1 MARTPPTR
9 FADAPI
15 LSARARLGMRG
26 AIVVGYGALVLCLIH
41 AFDPLGRYT
50 TAEYRPPPITSVVL
64 VPPAA
69 PSGPQSHHHRAEGAS
84 GVAARRAA
92 ADQIAA
98 PSRMAVIAPPAAPV
112 AGTGS
117 TMQSG
122 ASAGGEGT
130 GGAGSG
136 NGPGSGGAGDG
147 RGGAVVAPTKIA
159 GDLAERDYAK
169 AGRAKRL
176 GTAVIVALTVGT
188 DGRVTACRVHQPSG
202 DPDAD
207 AVTCRLAIE
216 RFRFRPA
223 LDRNG
228 HPVEGLFGWQ
238 QRFFAP

>member
-1 MARTPPTR
+1 MARTSPHR

-15 LSARARLGMRG
+15 LSARARLGLRAG
-26 AIVVGYGALVLCLIH
+26 LLVAYGGVVLFAIR
-41 AFDPLGRYT
+41 AFDPFVRYT
-50 TAEYRPPPITSVVL
+50 YEAYRQPSITSVVF
-64 VPPAA
+64 AA
-69 PSGPQSHHHRAEGAS
+69 PHADAHRRRADGAR
-84 GVAARRAA
+84 GAAARRAE
-92 ADQIAA
+92 ADPIVA
-98 PSRMAVIAPPAAPV
+98 PSRPVVTAPPAAPV

-117 TMQSG
+117 APQSG

-136 NGPGSGGAGDG
+136 NGPGGGGHYG
-147 RGGAVVAPTKIA
+147 APTKIA

-169 AGRAKRL
+169 AGRARRL

-216 RFRFRPA
+216 RFRFHPA
-223 LDRNG
+223 LDPNG
-228 HPVEGLFGWQ
+228 NPVEATFGWQ
-238 QRFFAP
+238 QRFFAQ